1 MRQCQMMKG
10 SAKCLDTYPR
20 QYRRIRRQTHRQ
32 SPRCRR
38 CLFDPKLK
46 AMGRECHNKIRT
58 GISSRVSIS
67 SSVVGILKDK
77 VQW

>member
-1 MRQCQMMKG
+1 MMKG